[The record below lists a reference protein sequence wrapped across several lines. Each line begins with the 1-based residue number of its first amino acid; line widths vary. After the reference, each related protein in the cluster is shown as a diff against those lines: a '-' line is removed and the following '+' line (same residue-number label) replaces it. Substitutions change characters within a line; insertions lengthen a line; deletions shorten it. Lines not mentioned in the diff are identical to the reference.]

1 MVRNGEFGLE
11 DVRRV
16 IRRNWWIIPVC
27 AVVCGTAGVLLALIL
42 PKKYTSETIVLISKP
57 MVPIDYVKPVET
69 EDMNQRL
76 ASMKEQILSRTRLE
90 PVIEKF
96 GVYHEDQGKVPMDQ
110 LVDRLRKGIEISPL
124 QSMPGTQDRS
134 LPGFNVSVTFNNPQ
148 TAQEIC
154 TEVTSMF
161 TVQNSRA
168 LVQQAANTNSF
179 ISQQLNEAKAKL
191 DEQDAKLAEF
201 KRQHLG
207 SLPEEEQTNLG
218 LLTALNSQLE
228 ANTQA
233 LSRAE
238 QDKAFNESLLSQQEA
253 NWKASQTGQNP
264 STLEDQIRTLQDQ
277 LTSLESKYTAEHPD
291 VIKTRK
297 LIEELRK
304 QKAEGPKNGDV
315 SGQSQTKAE
324 PLNIQQLRA
333 HSRQDEINIADL
345 TRRQGQIQDQIRV
358 LQGRVQASP
367 MVEQQLKELTRSY
380 QSALVFYNDLQ
391 KKDQDS
397 GMAKNLAQQEEG
409 EQFRVL
415 DPPSLPV
422 TPVFPKK
429 LNFAGGGVGG
439 GFALSLAVLY
449 FFMITDKTLHTERD
463 VELNLKLIV
472 LAAVPNLEVVGAD
485 NGNLSLAKRS
495 VATNA

>member
-1 MVRNGEFGLE
+1 MVRNGEFGIADLS
-11 DVRRV
+11 RV
-16 IRRNWWIIPVC
+16 IRKNWWIIPVC
-27 AVVCGTAGVLLALIL
+27 IVVCGAAGVLAAMML
-42 PKKYTSETIVLISKP
+42 PKKYTSQTLVLVAKP
-57 MVPIDYVKPVET
+57 MVPIDYVRPVVT
-69 EDMNQRL
+69 EDLNQRL

-96 GVYHEDQGKVPMDQ
+96 GVYHEIQSKVPMEE
-110 LVDRLRKGIEISPL
+110 LIERLRTAIEISPL
-124 QSMPGTQDRS
+124 EAMTGTLDRSMPG
-134 LPGFNVSVTFNNPQ
+134 FHVSVTFNNPQ
-148 TAQEIC
+148 TAQQIC
-154 TEVTSMF
+154 TEITSMF
-161 TVQNSRA
+161 MEQNSRA
-168 LVQQAANTNSF
+168 LEQQASRTNSF
-179 ISQQLNEAKAKL
+179 ISQQLDEAKAKL

-233 LSRAE
+233 LSRAQ

-253 NWKASQTGQNP
+253 NWKASQTVQNP
-264 STLEDQIRTLQDQ
+264 ETLEDQMRTLQDQ
-277 LTSLESKYTAEHPD
+277 LTSLESKYTAEYPD

-304 QKAEGPKNGDV
+304 QKAEAPKNGDA
-315 SGQSQTKAE
+315 SGQSQTKVE

-345 TRRQGQIQDQIRV
+345 TKRQGQIQDQIQV
-358 LQGRVQASP
+358 LQGRVQGSP
-367 MVEQQLKELTRSY
+367 MVEQQLKELTRNY
-380 QSALVFYNDLQ
+380 QSALEFYNELL
-391 KKDQDS
+391 KKGENS
-397 GMAKNLAQQEEG
+397 EMAKDLAHQQEG

-422 TPVFPKK
+422 TPSFPKR
-429 LNFAGGGVGG
+429 LYFAGGGVGG
-439 GFALSLAVLY
+439 GFVLSLAILY
-449 FFMITDKTLHTERD
+449 ILMMIDKTLHTERD
-463 VELNLKLIV
+463 VELHLKLTV
-472 LAAVPNLEVVGAD
+472 LAAVPVLEIVDEGSRNLGLV
-485 NGNLSLAKRS
+485 KRS